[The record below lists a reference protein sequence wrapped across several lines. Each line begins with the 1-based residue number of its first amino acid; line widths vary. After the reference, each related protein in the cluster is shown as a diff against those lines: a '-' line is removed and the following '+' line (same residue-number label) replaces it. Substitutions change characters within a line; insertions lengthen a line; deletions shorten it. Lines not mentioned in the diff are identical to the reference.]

1 MKKNPAYNED
11 IVHKL
16 DELLSVTSAHYKRKK
31 SAECKTSASKPAYRS
46 SSGSRP
52 AKSST
57 DVEMTDVSASPSQY
71 LDKPNRADKKVL
83 TDEKSKREKERLRK
97 MYEEKKKAGLIP
109 QKQNQGYNNNNRG
122 RSSTPGKSGEPRS
135 SSNSSQKSGGSHS
148 RSNSANKDNSHAHTE
163 VKVDIWSEANCLTC
177 TLCTLQHP
185 PYRECCPAPGN
196 M

>member
-1 MKKNPAYNED
+1 
-11 IVHKL
+11 
-16 DELLSVTSAHYKRKK
+16 
-31 SAECKTSASKPAYRS
+31 
-46 SSGSRP
+46 
-52 AKSST
+52 
-57 DVEMTDVSASPSQY
+57 MTEVGPSPSQY

-97 MYEEKKKAGLIP
+97 LYEEKKKAGLIP
-109 QKQNQGYNNNNRG
+109 QKNQGYNNDNRG
-122 RSSTPGKSGEPRS
+122 RTSTPGRSGEPRS
-135 SSNSSQKSGGSHS
+135 SSNSSQKSGGSQT